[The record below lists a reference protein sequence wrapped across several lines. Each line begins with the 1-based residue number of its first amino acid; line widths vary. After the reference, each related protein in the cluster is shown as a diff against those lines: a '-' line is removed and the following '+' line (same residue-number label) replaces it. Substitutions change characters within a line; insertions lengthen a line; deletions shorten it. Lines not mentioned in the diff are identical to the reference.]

1 MSSARLSRPTSRL
14 GNARGPAPGEAAA
27 SEPDPLALASQL
39 CFALYASSLAI
50 QRRYREPLA
59 ALGLTYPQYLV
70 MLVLWAEDGLSVS
83 AVGARLMLDS
93 GTLTPLLK
101 RLAAQGL
108 LERRRGIEDERRV
121 ELHLTPAGRALR
133 RRALNLPTQMAAA
146 IGCTPEVLEPMVEE
160 LHELRRALQDDLSGP
175 GPAG

>member
-1 MSSARLSRPTSRL
+1 MPSARLPRPRGRMGSS
-14 GNARGPAPGEAAA
+14 RGPAPAEPAAA
-27 SEPDPLALASQL
+27 EPDPLALASQL

-83 AVGARLMLDS
+83 ALGARLMLDS

-108 LERRRGIEDERRV
+108 LERRRGTEDERRV
-121 ELHLTPAGRALR
+121 ELHLSPAGRALR
-133 RRALNLPTQMAAA
+133 RRALHLPEQMAAA
-146 IGCTPEVLEPMVEE
+146 IGCTPEVLRPMVEE
-160 LHELRRALQDDLSGP
+160 LHELRRALHDELAPPNPQD
-175 GPAG
+175 

>member
-1 MSSARLSRPTSRL
+1 MNASRPSRPRSL
-14 GNARGPAPGEAAA
+14 APAGRGQAVGEAAGG
-27 SEPDPLALASQL
+27 EPDPLALASQL

-70 MLVLWAEDGLSVS
+70 MLVLWAEDGLAVS
-83 AVGARLMLDS
+83 EVGARLMLDS

-108 LERRRGIEDERRV
+108 LERRRGVADERRV
-121 ELHLTPAGRALR
+121 ELHLSAAGRALR
-133 RRALNLPTQMAAA
+133 RRAVNLPAEMAAA
-146 IGCTPEVLEPMVEE
+146 IGCTPEVLAPMVEE
-160 LHELRRALQDDLSGP
+160 LHELRRALQDDLSP
-175 GPAG
+175 SPAPD